1 MKLTDE
7 EKAVLAGSEGP
18 ARQKAMEFIVQYGI
32 ALGADRLLDT
42 DNVLFTTPCPYPA
55 DRHADQEFD
64 SYEAMFAY
72 ANMNSDETVPIPRM
86 KACHCSNH
94 ATNPNKDYLKY
105 LNIRDEKLEKG
116 IDDTNDFL
124 RRVGVNNLLSCTP
137 HLVGHLAS
145 KGEHIVCGES
155 AAVIFLNSVF
165 GARTNVEGDIVGG
178 CAALVGKIPN
188 AGLHLDENRL
198 GTHLVI
204 VDEVPTDLFEWDA
217 MGYYLGKRIGA
228 GVPVLQMDI
237 PYVSMDAH
245 KCFGSA
251 ICTSGAVDLYHIIG
265 HTPEAATYE
274 IAFGKNTPKEVIHYG
289 AAEKEKGIK
298 MLDFAAGDT
307 VDLVLLG
314 CPNYSAYQ
322 IKRLAEMVM
331 GKKFVSKFIL
341 MTSWSIKDQAMRNGD
356 AQIIQQA
363 GGFILTD
370 ACPPMIGLWPENVKV
385 MATDSAKMGH
395 YTPSYRPDISV
406 HMGSMEHCVQAA
418 LSGKW

>member
-42 DNVLFTTPCPYPA
+42 DNVLFTTPCPYPS

-72 ANMNSDETVPIPRM
+72 ANMNSDDVVEIPRM
-86 KACHCSNH
+86 KVCHCSNH

-105 LNIRDEKLEKG
+105 LGVKDEKLEKG
-116 IDDTNDFL
+116 IDDTNEFL
-124 RRVGVNNLLSCTP
+124 RKAGVNNLLSCTP

-165 GARTNVEGDIVGG
+165 GARTNTEGDIVGG

-188 AGLHLDENRL
+188 SGLHLDENRY
-198 GTHLVI
+198 GTHLII
-204 VDEVPTDLFEWDA
+204 VDEVPKELYEWDV
-217 MGYYLGKRIGA
+217 MGYYLGKRIGS

-245 KCFGSA
+245 KCFASA
-251 ICTSGAVDLYHIIG
+251 ICTSGAVELYHIIG

-274 IAFGKNTPKEVIHYG
+274 LAFGKNVPKEIIHYG
-289 AAEKEKGIK
+289 AEEKEKGLK
-298 MLDFAAGDT
+298 MLDFATSDD
-307 VDLVLLG
+307 VELVLLG
-314 CPNYSAYQ
+314 CPNYSTYQ
-322 IKRLAEMVM
+322 LKQLAEMVC
-331 GKKFVSKFIL
+331 GKKFKSKFIV
-341 MTSWSIKDQAMRNGD
+341 MTSWSLKDQATRNGD
-356 AQIIQQA
+356 TQIIEEA

-370 ACPPMIGLWPENVKV
+370 ACPPMIGLWPEGVKV
-385 MATDSAKMGH
+385 MATDSSKMAH
-395 YTPSYRPDISV
+395 YTPSYRSDISV
-406 HMGSMEHCVQAA
+406 HMGSMKHCVEAA
-418 LSGKW
+418 LTGKW